1 MADALDDMIENGVNF
16 KKIHIIGISL
26 GAELAGIIGR
36 NMNYKIGRITGI
48 TFKLFIFST
57 FKNLKG

>member
-48 TFKLFIFST
+48 TFKLFIF
-57 FKNLKG
+57 FNL